1 MHDPPDRPDE
11 PIAPTTERP
20 PAWPAPDRPE
30 PADPVPGTGGGS
42 PVGAVL
48 AWLVIV
54 ATVTAVVVMNHSAPA
69 PRTPGGEDPVAL
81 LLTRMQGQYIVGAAK
96 LQEQSGGGSGI
107 LYAQARKS
115 LNVGTVGQRQRF
127 VVLAAELQGP
137 DEAADED
144 DPAAAALLARIDALA
159 APDRTRLVDGLG
171 WFGELAL
178 LPADTADTAGRD
190 RVMVP
195 AWRVVYVLFGAV
207 GGLAVLG
214 LGGFIGLVTLGAL
227 CLTGT
232 VRGRF
237 ATAKGPHGVYAETFA
252 AWLVLFLALQF
263 AAELVGAAAFGAT
276 PLWLVAGAFFL
287 SLAVLHWPV
296 LRGVPWSVARRDIGL
311 HLGRSGA
318 AEVLAG
324 LGGYCMAL
332 PILGLGIVG
341 TLALMMVQAMVSPA
355 GDPLAPAS
363 GPAHPI
369 IVEIAGGGWWPRVQL
384 LLVAAVAAPIVEETM
399 FRGVLYRHL
408 RESSRWLGPALSVVF
423 SAGVSAFVFAAIHPQ
438 GWVAIPA
445 LMSLAIAFVVV
456 REWRGS
462 VVPAMIVHAVSNG
475 LVVSMLM
482 LLL

>member
-137 DEAADED
+137 DEAARCLAELDDLIADRRAAPGGFALDEDRAAVQATLHRLYPPVEPVDPDGPAAGADDEDED

-276 PLWLVAGAFFL
+276 PLWLGGPPRHRAAPR
-287 SLAVLHWPV
+287 PV
-296 LRGVPWSVARRDIGL
+296 RRGGGARRAGRLL
-311 HLGRSGA
+311 HGA
-318 AEVLAG
+318 ADPRPRDRGHARAHDGPGDGLAG
-324 LGGYCMAL
+324 GR
-332 PILGLGIVG
+332 
-341 TLALMMVQAMVSPA
+341 PA
-355 GDPLAPAS
+355 RQDS
-363 GPAHPI
+363 RH
-369 IVEIAGGGWWPRVQL
+369 
-384 LLVAAVAAPIVEETM
+384 EE
-399 FRGVLYRHL
+399 H
-408 RESSRWLGPALSVVF
+408 
-423 SAGVSAFVFAAIHPQ
+423 
-438 GWVAIPA
+438 
-445 LMSLAIAFVVV
+445 
-456 REWRGS
+456 
-462 VVPAMIVHAVSNG
+462 
-475 LVVSMLM
+475 
-482 LLL
+482 